1 MNKHNLKQIYEKVL
15 SNQTDEQKKIILNF
29 FIQVALTIVAS
40 EIETKLINQE
50 LKKLKVKLKVG
61 K

>member
-1 MNKHNLKQIYEKVL
+1 MNEYNLKQIYEKVL
-15 SNQTDEQKKIILNF
+15 SNQTDEQKKIISNF